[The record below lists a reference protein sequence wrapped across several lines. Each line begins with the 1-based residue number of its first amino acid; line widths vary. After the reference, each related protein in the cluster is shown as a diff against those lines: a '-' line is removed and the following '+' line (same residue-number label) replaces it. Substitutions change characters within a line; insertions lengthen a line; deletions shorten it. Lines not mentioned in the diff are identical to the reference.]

1 MKHSLKKKIVSLALV
16 GILAVSAA
24 YPISAAYTSQSI
36 SSGSKCSEKDNKALG
51 GPWDWG
57 MCKAYETYSKYNHSS
72 QKHRAGVYTPKTG
85 WVFTAIYNKNTL
97 TFIERLQSNARKGVS
112 CGTYGASN

>member
-16 GILAVSAA
+16 GILALSAA
-24 YPISAAYTSQSI
+24 CPVSAAYTSQSI
-36 SSGSKCSEKDNKALG
+36 SSGAKCSKSGNKALG

-57 MCKAYETYSKYNHSS
+57 MWKSYQTYSKYNHSS

-85 WVFTAIYNKNTL
+85 WVFTAICSRNTL
-97 TFIERLQSNARKGVS
+97 TYIERLQSNANKGVS
-112 CGTYGASN
+112 CGTYGA